1 MRAVLLACAALTN
14 MCGLH
19 AASLPDAVLPLAASR
34 LQPGITTAL
43 LPMISI

>member
-19 AASLPDAVLPLAASR
+19 AASLPDAVLPSSR
-34 LQPGITTAL
+34 LQPGMTTAL